1 MENLKINLTLQNDE
15 MHLPK
20 EFLLHE
26 NYNPTF
32 DFDKTYTISK
42 KDIKNYEIK
51 SNKFLSKKQWSS
63 ENALLKAIIMKLGF
77 NDGLRCDGNM
87 PIFNILN
94 PQTHLHTRL
103 NQKQY

>member
-1 MENLKINLTLQNDE
+1 MKNLKINLTLQNDE

-42 KDIKNYEIK
+42 KDIV
-51 SNKFLSKKQWSS
+51 
-63 ENALLKAIIMKLGF
+63 
-77 NDGLRCDGNM
+77 
-87 PIFNILN
+87 
-94 PQTHLHTRL
+94 
-103 NQKQY
+103 